1 MTVDAL
7 LDVDERDAAIRA
19 RVFNEATTP
28 VARPDATTGSTG
40 TPAHKGDFDGGNS
53 GRATVAAAALSEGS
67 RESAVG

>member
-28 VARPDATTGSTG
+28 GAPPDATTGLTG
-40 TPAHKGDFDGGNS
+40 TAHKGDFEGGNS
-53 GRATVAAAALSEGS
+53 GRATVAAAALNEDS